1 MKKLTSFLLAAA
13 MTASSFA
20 ALLTEDTIGFAPST
34 AYAADVQSATGTATP
49 TTAPDTSVS
58 PTQTAG
64 ADATAAPDASA
75 DPDATGEPNA
85 SALPEATATPTPEP
99 TQTPEPV
106 VYVVRSGG
114 SVMLTY
120 ENGEFTAKAMVAS
133 NNAPSSMKLVNNDRN
148 FVPFRYL
155 FEIFGYK
162 DLNIELKKDISTVD
176 EATLEGHTGFVYGFK
191 NGVFTILV
199 KTDDDLHEI
208 VNGKPV
214 DGLEGVDDSVFM
226 ENYTT
231 YVPLRTVGLIGYN
244 VEYDSETD
252 AIFISQSKLE
262 TGQSNLLSEVKNE
275 YKSMFN
281 DNYATYAYAY
291 IDKNN
296 GENYTVTGL
305 NAGGRAYCVNQYG
318 DMLVYADAARH
329 PNVTLLKNRSR
340 EMETKPIFFDDRTD
354 VIIDKIIYDGRKI
367 YGVIMDSVDSSYGT
381 LFEAELNIAVTDK
394 VMNFYAENIKY
405 LRGVDAI
412 YPILKTVGNTRYMYY
427 IDYNDWETVK
437 RIAVDSAVWTPETV
451 TDSSGVPLRDITHF
465 GIVDG
470 YMLYCYQA
478 NAVRCAKLDET
489 GRIATPHIDAFDV
502 EYGLN
507 GMLSDDTS
515 NCFYF
520 IEAEDD
526 GGNINTVYR
535 VSMEEADQ
543 VQYDK
548 IMSGNRVRNIAII
561 DGKLYGVV
569 GKGENAIYDHI
580 PSITE

>member
-20 ALLTEDTIGFAPST
+20 ALLTEDTIGFAPVT
-34 AYAADVQSATGTATP
+34 AYAADEAEPTATP
-49 TTAPDTSVS
+49 DTSES
-58 PTQTAG
+58 PAPTE
-64 ADATAAPDASA
+64 DATETPSASA
-75 DPDATGEPNA
+75 EPAATEDSNA
-85 SALPEATATPTPEP
+85 SASPEATATPTPEP
-99 TQTPEPV
+99 TQTAEPV
-106 VYVVRSGG
+106 VYVARSGG
-114 SVMLTY
+114 SVLLSY
-120 ENGEFTAKAMVAS
+120 ENGEFTAEAMIAS
-133 NNAPSSMKLVNNDRN
+133 NDAASSMKLVNNDRN

-155 FEIFGYK
+155 FEKFGFNDQNNNLGINY
-162 DLNIELKKDISTVD
+162 DDISTVD
-176 EATLEGHTGFVYGFK
+176 EATLEGHTGFVYGLK
-191 NGVFTILV
+191 NGVFTIMV

-226 ENYTT
+226 ENDTT

-318 DMLVYADAARH
+318 DMLVYADNELY
-329 PNVTLLKNRSR
+329 PNVTLLKNESR
-340 EMETKPIFFDDRTD
+340 EMETKPIVFDGSTD

-367 YGVIMDSVDSSYGT
+367 YGVIMDSIDSSYGT
-381 LFEAELNIAVTDK
+381 LFEAELNIKVTDK

-405 LRGVDAI
+405 LRGVDAR

-451 TDSSGVPLRDITHF
+451 TDSSGTPLRDITHF

-478 NAVRCAKLDET
+478 NAVRCAKLDAT

-535 VSMEEADQ
+535 VSMEEADY

-569 GKGENAIYDHI
+569 GTGENAIYDHI